1 MRKRMVTRT
10 IVSTTCDVKVYH
22 KSTNEVITETHTLS
36 GAFSAETYDKAMKAL
51 KKLLEND
58 DTVVVAIISMQNV
71 EHKYGMSEQDFIMF
85 ADMLD

>member
-10 IVSTTCDVKVYH
+10 ITSTICEVKVYH

-36 GAFSAETYDKAMKAL
+36 GAYNAETYDKAMKAL
-51 KKLLEND
+51 KKWLENN
-58 DTVVVAIISMQNV
+58 DTVVVAIISMHNV
-71 EHKYGMSEQDFIMF
+71 EHKYGMDEQDFIQC

>member
-10 IVSTTCDVKVYH
+10 ITSTICEVKVYH

-36 GAFSAETYDKAMKAL
+36 GEYNADSYDKAMKAM
-51 KKLLEND
+51 KKWLENN

-71 EHKYGMSEQDFIMF
+71 EHKYGMDEQDFIQC

>member
-10 IVSTTCDVKVYH
+10 ITSTICEVKVYH

-36 GAFSAETYDKAMKAL
+36 GEYNADSYDKAMKAM
-51 KKLLEND
+51 KKWLENN

-71 EHKYGMSEQDFIMF
+71 EHKYGMDEQDFIQS

>member
-10 IVSTTCDVKVYH
+10 ITSTICEVKVYH

-36 GAFSAETYDKAMKAL
+36 GAYTAETYDKAMKAM
-51 KKLLEND
+51 KKWLENN

-71 EHKYGMSEQDFIMF
+71 EHKYGMDEQDFINC